1 MPSQF
6 LPIRQCPHN
15 ACSWVHYAIGGL
27 VITGC
32 IYVCLHVCMC
42 VSQSMLYCHSTRVF
56 DVCKRPKITFYLN
69 KSNKY
74 WSATWSSMFLV
85 KTIIAINK
93 TLFYI
98 KFQVW
103 GFMFAPFMKREISR
117 ESLRSNSFSRWN
129 AKIVWWIC
137 WICSTCIKNNIKTA
151 SFNDTLTAL
160 SNLEINVFFPYQVLI
175 SKTSL
180 KERV

>member
-32 IYVCLHVCMC
+32 IYVCLHICMC
-42 VSQSMLYCHSTRVF
+42 VSQSMLNCHSTRVF
-56 DVCKRPKITFYLN
+56 DVCKRPKITFDLN

-93 TLFYI
+93 TTILHKVSSEKLYVCNIYETRDI
-98 KFQVW
+98 K
-103 GFMFAPFMKREISR
+103 RI
-117 ESLRSNSFSRWN
+117 
-129 AKIVWWIC
+129 
-137 WICSTCIKNNIKTA
+137 
-151 SFNDTLTAL
+151 
-160 SNLEINVFFPYQVLI
+160 
-175 SKTSL
+175 TSL
-180 KERV
+180 QHFFKVKC

>member
-32 IYVCLHVCMC
+32 IYVCLHICMC
-42 VSQSMLYCHSTRVF
+42 VSQSMLNCHSTRVF
-56 DVCKRPKITFYLN
+56 DVCKRPKITFDLN

-93 TLFYI
+93 TTILHKVSSEKLYVCNIYETRDI
-98 KFQVW
+98 K
-103 GFMFAPFMKREISR
+103 RI
-117 ESLRSNSFSRWN
+117 
-129 AKIVWWIC
+129 
-137 WICSTCIKNNIKTA
+137 
-151 SFNDTLTAL
+151 
-160 SNLEINVFFPYQVLI
+160 
-175 SKTSL
+175 TSL
-180 KERV
+180 KLFFKVKC

>member
-32 IYVCLHVCMC
+32 IYMCLHICMC
-42 VSQSMLYCHSTRVF
+42 VSQSMLNCHSTRVF
-56 DVCKRPKITFYLN
+56 DVCKRPKITFDLN

-93 TLFYI
+93 TTILHKVSSEKLYVCNIYETRDI
-98 KFQVW
+98 K
-103 GFMFAPFMKREISR
+103 RI
-117 ESLRSNSFSRWN
+117 
-129 AKIVWWIC
+129 
-137 WICSTCIKNNIKTA
+137 
-151 SFNDTLTAL
+151 
-160 SNLEINVFFPYQVLI
+160 
-175 SKTSL
+175 TSL
-180 KERV
+180 QHFFKVKC